1 MLQKPSQ
8 DKLIDLRSRIET
20 CNEEIDI
27 PYHDALSRHFDRYA
41 RKNLDRDLT
50 WYEMADPASII
61 NTQSYITRR
70 RLLVILNAMID
81 GTFRYFDL
89 PLVVDFDGDL
99 YVWNGHHRLYVA
111 RALGLREVKV
121 LCMGMKE

>member
-1 MLQKPSQ
+1 MIQNTTQ
-8 DKLIDLRSRIET
+8 DKLINLRRRIEM
-20 CNEEIDI
+20 CDEEIDI

-70 RLLVILNAMID
+70 RLLGGAPRRAGQHD
-81 GTFRYFDL
+81 GGGRSGQGRGL
-89 PLVVDFDGDL
+89 CRLHRARP
-99 YVWNGHHRLYVA
+99 GH
-111 RALGLREVKV
+111 GP
-121 LCMGMKE
+121 